1 MPTLLLR
8 ASPKTRTELAKEP
21 RAVLGATTRRTGV
34 RRGGATTECDAD
46 LPAGDGRDLG
56 LALRSFPPAR
66 SSCKARRLVT
76 LPVILTPHPHVRV
89 DKNVL
94 GGSPYVVGSRV
105 PVRRLWA
112 FYRNGTSIERI
123 LKRYPQ
129 LGPAKVFD
137 ALAFALDNQEV
148 LDADLA
154 NEESLLAT
162 RETVARRESAQIELP
177 FAAADRPGPARPKRR

>member
-1 MPTLLLR
+1 
-8 ASPKTRTELAKEP
+8 
-21 RAVLGATTRRTGV
+21 
-34 RRGGATTECDAD
+34 
-46 LPAGDGRDLG
+46 
-56 LALRSFPPAR
+56 
-66 SSCKARRLVT
+66 VT

-112 FYRNGTSIERI
+112 FYRNGTSVERI

-148 LDADLA
+148 VDADLA
-154 NEESLLAT
+154 QEDALLAT
-162 RETVARRESAQIELP
+162 RVAPERRGHSGQIELP
-177 FAAADRPGPARPKRR
+177 FAAPDQAERPKR

>member
-1 MPTLLLR
+1 
-8 ASPKTRTELAKEP
+8 
-21 RAVLGATTRRTGV
+21 
-34 RRGGATTECDAD
+34 
-46 LPAGDGRDLG
+46 
-56 LALRSFPPAR
+56 
-66 SSCKARRLVT
+66 VT

-94 GGSPYVVGSRV
+94 GGSPYVAGSRV

-148 LDADLA
+148 VEADLA
-154 NEESLLAT
+154 TEEALLAT
-162 RETVARRESAQIELP
+162 RDKPRRGESAQIELP
-177 FAAADRPGPARPKRR
+177 FAASAASPAAPNPPGPRRR

>member
-1 MPTLLLR
+1 M
-8 ASPKTRTELAKEP
+8 
-21 RAVLGATTRRTGV
+21 
-34 RRGGATTECDAD
+34 
-46 LPAGDGRDLG
+46 
-56 LALRSFPPAR
+56 
-66 SSCKARRLVT
+66 T
-76 LPVILTPHPHVRV
+76 LPVILVPHPHVRV

-112 FYRNGTSIERI
+112 FYRNGTSLERI

-148 LDADLA
+148 VEADLER
-154 NEESLLAT
+154 EESLLASQKPAK
-162 RETVARRESAQIELP
+162 RAESAQIELP
-177 FAAADRPGPARPKRR
+177 FAPAQPPRGK

>member
-1 MPTLLLR
+1 M
-8 ASPKTRTELAKEP
+8 
-21 RAVLGATTRRTGV
+21 
-34 RRGGATTECDAD
+34 
-46 LPAGDGRDLG
+46 
-56 LALRSFPPAR
+56 
-66 SSCKARRLVT
+66 T

-112 FYRNGTSIERI
+112 FYRSGTSVERI

-148 LDADLA
+148 VDADLA
-154 NEESLLAT
+154 REESLLAAKEPVS
-162 RETVARRESAQIELP
+162 RQPSAQIDLP
-177 FAAADRPGPARPKRR
+177 FAAGLGVPGPAPGRRRR

>member
-1 MPTLLLR
+1 M
-8 ASPKTRTELAKEP
+8 
-21 RAVLGATTRRTGV
+21 
-34 RRGGATTECDAD
+34 
-46 LPAGDGRDLG
+46 
-56 LALRSFPPAR
+56 
-66 SSCKARRLVT
+66 T

-94 GGSPYVVGSRV
+94 GGSPYVAGSRV

-112 FYRNGTSIERI
+112 FYRNGTSVERI

-148 LDADLA
+148 VEADLA
-154 NEESLLAT
+154 REESLLSTKEPAL
-162 RETVARRESAQIELP
+162 RPASAQIELP
-177 FAAADRPGPARPKRR
+177 FSLGAAAPAAPRRRR

>member
-1 MPTLLLR
+1 MRPFP
-8 ASPKTRTELAKEP
+8 SGPSSGK
-21 RAVLGATTRRTGV
+21 AV
-34 RRGGATTECDAD
+34 
-46 LPAGDGRDLG
+46 P
-56 LALRSFPPAR
+56 
-66 SSCKARRLVT
+66 LVT

-112 FYRNGTSIERI
+112 FYRNGTSVERI

-148 LDADLA
+148 VDADLA
-154 NEESLLAT
+154 KEDALLAT
-162 RETVARRESAQIELP
+162 RLAPERRGQSAQIELP
-177 FAAADRPGPARPKRR
+177 FAPTEPAGRTKR

>member
-1 MPTLLLR
+1 M
-8 ASPKTRTELAKEP
+8 
-21 RAVLGATTRRTGV
+21 
-34 RRGGATTECDAD
+34 
-46 LPAGDGRDLG
+46 
-56 LALRSFPPAR
+56 
-66 SSCKARRLVT
+66 T
-76 LPVILTPHPHVRV
+76 LPVILVPHPHVRV

-148 LDADLA
+148 VEADLA
-154 NEESLLAT
+154 HEESLLAAKAPVD
-162 RETVARRESAQIELP
+162 RQPSAQIELP
-177 FAAADRPGPARPKRR
+177 FGANAAAAPPAAPAPARRRR

>member
-1 MPTLLLR
+1 M
-8 ASPKTRTELAKEP
+8 
-21 RAVLGATTRRTGV
+21 
-34 RRGGATTECDAD
+34 
-46 LPAGDGRDLG
+46 
-56 LALRSFPPAR
+56 
-66 SSCKARRLVT
+66 T

-112 FYRNGTSIERI
+112 FYRNGTSVERI

-148 LDADLA
+148 VDADLA
-154 NEESLLAT
+154 REDALLAT
-162 RETVARRESAQIELP
+162 REAPERRGQTAQIELP
-177 FAAADRPGPARPKRR
+177 FGEAPPAGSPVRRRR

>member
-1 MPTLLLR
+1 M
-8 ASPKTRTELAKEP
+8 
-21 RAVLGATTRRTGV
+21 
-34 RRGGATTECDAD
+34 
-46 LPAGDGRDLG
+46 
-56 LALRSFPPAR
+56 
-66 SSCKARRLVT
+66 T

-112 FYRNGTSIERI
+112 FYRNGTSVERI

-129 LGPAKVFD
+129 LGAAKVFD

-148 LDADLA
+148 VDADLER
-154 NEESLLAT
+154 EESLLAT
-162 RETVARRESAQIELP
+162 RDTPAKRTNPAQIELP
-177 FAAADRPGPARPKRR
+177 FAISTPSVQISGSGDGKARSK

>member
-1 MPTLLLR
+1 
-8 ASPKTRTELAKEP
+8 
-21 RAVLGATTRRTGV
+21 
-34 RRGGATTECDAD
+34 
-46 LPAGDGRDLG
+46 
-56 LALRSFPPAR
+56 
-66 SSCKARRLVT
+66 
-76 LPVILTPHPHVRV
+76 VRV

-112 FYRNGTSIERI
+112 FYRNGTSVERI

-148 LDADLA
+148 VDADLA
-154 NEESLLAT
+154 REDALLAA
-162 RETVARRESAQIELP
+162 REAPERRPGVRPDRAA
-177 FAAADRPGPARPKRR
+177 FAARPGPMPPPTRARVAGPRRTY

>member
-1 MPTLLLR
+1 M
-8 ASPKTRTELAKEP
+8 
-21 RAVLGATTRRTGV
+21 
-34 RRGGATTECDAD
+34 
-46 LPAGDGRDLG
+46 
-56 LALRSFPPAR
+56 
-66 SSCKARRLVT
+66 T

-112 FYRNGTSIERI
+112 FYRNGTSVERI

-129 LGPAKVFD
+129 LGAAKVFD

-148 LDADLA
+148 VDADLA
-154 NEESLLAT
+154 REESLLAT
-162 RETVARRESAQIELP
+162 RELPARRSAPAQIELP
-177 FAAADRPGPARPKRR
+177 FGPTSEAAGASGPPRPRK

>member
-1 MPTLLLR
+1 M
-8 ASPKTRTELAKEP
+8 
-21 RAVLGATTRRTGV
+21 
-34 RRGGATTECDAD
+34 
-46 LPAGDGRDLG
+46 
-56 LALRSFPPAR
+56 
-66 SSCKARRLVT
+66 T

-112 FYRNGTSIERI
+112 FFRSGTSVERI

-129 LGPAKVFD
+129 LGAAKVFD

-148 LDADLA
+148 VDADLA
-154 NEESLLAT
+154 REESLLAT
-162 RETVARRESAQIELP
+162 RDAPARRSSPAQIELP
-177 FAAADRPGPARPKRR
+177 FATGSADLTPPTAPSRSRK